1 MNIEE
6 LRKNYR
12 DDILRIAD
20 KYGVTDVRVFGS
32 VARGDAKE
40 GSDVDFV
47 VKFPKDTSFI
57 TYGEMQDELEDIISC
72 KVDLH
77 SEKGISKY
85 LKDEILSNSENL

>member
-1 MNIEE
+1 MNLEE
-6 LRKNYR
+6 LRKNYKE
-12 DDILRIAD
+12 DILRIAD

-47 VKFPKDTSFI
+47 VRFPKDASFI
-57 TYGEMQDELEDIISC
+57 TYGEMQDELEGVMSC
-72 KVDLH
+72 RVDLL
-77 SEKGISKY
+77 SENGINKH